1 MSHFMATSTAQG
13 QEVPVRWAL
22 GALVM
27 RVVER
32 TRREDIPLLE
42 YIQKEVHG
50 IMSSATESW
59 GFQEQ
64 DIHHGSSGITEQTGN
79 YGADEAAVIFS
90 CGPEFCCA
98 VATVPFN
105 D

>member
-1 MSHFMATSTAQG
+1 M
-13 QEVPVRWAL
+13 RWAL

-27 RVVER
+27 RVAER

-42 YIQKEVHG
+42 YIQKEVRG
-50 IMSSATESW
+50 IMPTATEGW
-59 GFQEQ
+59 GFQDQ
-64 DIHHGSSGITEQTGN
+64 VIHHGAGGITEQTGY
-79 YGADEAAVIFS
+79 YGVDEAAVIFS

-98 VATVPFN
+98 VATVPLK